1 MKSVVALLA
10 LAACTHATATVNPN
24 AHAPAP
30 VARARDTSV
39 YLPVAPRNL
48 YRAPMGAN
56 PLDGKRIALT
66 AFVPPANDKLAQI
79 YAGSLFWASMPLV
92 HVSGNAPPPG
102 DDFELVTVY
111 GTYSQGDIV
120 VDRWERAR

>member
-1 MKSVVALLA
+1 MIRLLGEW
-10 LAACTHATATVNPN
+10 LLLSKQFGQS
-24 AHAPAP
+24 
-30 VARARDTSV
+30 TSPGSEPGLYV
-39 YLPVAPRNL
+39 LLLVQRRWCDMRPRL
-48 YRAPMGAN
+48 RG
-56 PLDGKRIALT
+56 DGFSPIAMT
-66 AFVPPANDKLAQI
+66 
-79 YAGSLFWASMPLV
+79 SLFWASMPLV